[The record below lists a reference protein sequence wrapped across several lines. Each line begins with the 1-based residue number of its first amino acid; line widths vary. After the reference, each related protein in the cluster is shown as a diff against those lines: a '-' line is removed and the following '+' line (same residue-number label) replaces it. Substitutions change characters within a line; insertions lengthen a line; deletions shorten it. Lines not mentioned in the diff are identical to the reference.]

1 MGRVQ
6 HARPF
11 VLAMNKKEQEMKKPI
26 IELNQFSFQYHS
38 QAEPTLKN
46 LNLTIY
52 EGEKILV
59 IGPSGSG
66 KSTFAHCMNGLI
78 PNQYEGKIEGE
89 CRIYGKSLKEQSLF
103 DLSFQTGTV
112 LQDTDG
118 QFIGLT
124 VAEDIAFLL
133 ENDAVAPEIMKKE
146 VVKWAE
152 LVDIAGHLTKRPQ
165 ELSGGQKQRASMA
178 GVLINEAP
186 ILLFD
191 EPLANLDPSAG
202 KEAVHLIEKIHQE
215 TQTTILMIEHRLEDV
230 LECPVDRILVFNDGE
245 IVADETPEALLRS
258 DLLQTIGIR
267 EPLYVTALKEA
278 GVDLTQV
285 TDLANIH
292 QVAGA
297 HLKERLTTWQ
307 QTVSLPAE
315 PTKKTQPLLT
325 LDALTYRYKKQD
337 PLVLDHIS
345 TTIHRGEKISIVGKN
360 GAGKSTLFKAICGFI
375 PAQGALTWEE
385 TNFAKASIK
394 ERADKIGYVLQNPNQ
409 MISQKMI
416 FDEVAL
422 GLRLRGVAEAE
433 IKERVGQTLMVCG
446 LHPFR
451 HWPIAALSYGQKKR
465 VTIAAIL
472 VLEPEMIILDE
483 PTAGQD
489 YARYTEMMQ
498 FLEALNQ
505 MGKTIVM
512 ITHDMHLMLEYSER
526 TLVINRGQ
534 LIADQSP
541 LEVLTTPALVA
552 EASLKETSLFTF
564 AKRIGLNDPVAFT
577 KTYLAVEK
585 ARGKR

>member
-1 MGRVQ
+1 
-6 HARPF
+6 
-11 VLAMNKKEQEMKKPI
+11 MKKPI

-89 CRIYGKSLKEQSLF
+89 CRIYGKSLQDQSLF

-133 ENDAVAPEIMKKE
+133 ENDAVAPAVMKKE

-152 LVDIAGHLTKRPQ
+152 LVDIAGHLKKRPQ

-215 TQTTILMIEHRLEDV
+215 TQTTILIIEHRLEDV
-230 LECPVDRILVFNDGE
+230 LECAVDRILVFDEGA
-245 IVADETPEALLRS
+245 IIADETPEALLQS
-258 DLLQTIGIR
+258 DLLATIGIR
-267 EPLYVTALKEA
+267 APLYVSAMKAA
-278 GVDLTQV
+278 GVDFTQV
-285 TDLANIH
+285 SNLANLH
-292 QVAGA
+292 QVTGK
-297 HLKERLTTWQ
+297 HLKKVLTTWQ
-307 QTVSLPAE
+307 KNVPLPAE
-315 PTKKTQPLLT
+315 RTKKTQPLLT
-325 LDALTYRYKKQD
+325 LNELSYRYKKQD
-337 PLVLDHIS
+337 PLVLDHLS
-345 TTIHRGEKISIVGKN
+345 MTIHRGEKISIVGKN
-360 GAGKSTLFKAICGFI
+360 GAGKSTLFKAICGFV
-375 PAQGALTWEE
+375 PAQGALLWGS
-385 TNFAKASIK
+385 NDFSKASIK

-409 MISQKMI
+409 MISQKLI

-422 GLRLRGVAEAE
+422 GLRLRGVLEAE
-433 IKERVGQTLMVCG
+433 IKARVEQTLAICG
-446 LHPFR
+446 LYPFR

-489 YARYTEMMQ
+489 YAHYTEMMQ
-498 FLEALNQ
+498 FLDELNH

-541 LEVLTTPALVA
+541 LEVLTTPELVA

-564 AKRIGLNDPVAFT
+564 AKRIGLDDPVAFT

-585 ARGKR
+585 AREKR